1 MKDKLLN
8 FLIIFLLVYLTLSL
22 FQVKDKENKLSG
34 NIVLKTSETYTIPVR
49 VKIEIKNETSNR
61 FTFNTCSDF
70 SIKKDSNII
79 KQTDCKNVS
88 IPS

>member
-22 FQVKDKENKLSG
+22 FQIKDKENKLSG
-34 NIVLKTSETYTIPVR
+34 NIVLKTSETYTIPAR

-79 KQTDCKNVS
+79 KPTNCKNIS